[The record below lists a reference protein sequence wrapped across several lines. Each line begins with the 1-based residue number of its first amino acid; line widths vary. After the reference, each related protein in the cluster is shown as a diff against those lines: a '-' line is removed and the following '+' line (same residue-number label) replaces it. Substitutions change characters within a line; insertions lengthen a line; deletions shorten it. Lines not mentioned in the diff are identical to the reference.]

1 MVDPGLRAERDRHAG
16 QDGVAVS
23 LINPTAVRTGI
34 WKDELRPGEVAEP
47 EEVARVV
54 GSAAR
59 QEPHTTLSEVDL
71 FRRDML
77 GTFVPA
83 ELDLDLA
90 FDPDPE

>member
-1 MVDPGLRAERDRHAG
+1 M
-16 QDGVAVS
+16 AVS